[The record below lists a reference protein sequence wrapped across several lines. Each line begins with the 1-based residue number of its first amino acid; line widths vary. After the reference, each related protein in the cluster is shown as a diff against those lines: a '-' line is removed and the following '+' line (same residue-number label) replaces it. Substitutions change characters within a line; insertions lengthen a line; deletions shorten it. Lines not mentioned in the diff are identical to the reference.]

1 MNYYGFKYIN
11 HALKEFKISVRNPNK
26 SPHWKYLG
34 DNKWLDT
41 SRNQEFLADVINPSK
56 QKVQSM
62 MFTNEASLI
71 QMGYKKISNT
81 I

>member
-1 MNYYGFKYIN
+1 MNYGFKYIN

-41 SRNQEFLADVINPSK
+41 SRNQEFLVDVINPSET
-56 QKVQSM
+56 KVRSLM
-62 MFTNEASLI
+62 ATIEALLI
-71 QMGYKKISNT
+71 QMGYKKIPNT